1 MTTFRS
7 RARRAACDREFRLT
21 RAHHQNSTTSED
33 ANILASELDGHCQDG
48 LGYSQ
53 GLRTLRSDVLER
65 PRRRRRQAPSR
76 PVQPTGAL
84 AQDQEPGLFAG
95 GRSGR
100 SVQPTTAVGTMK
112 YTGPAGHP
120 RQLSRSAGAA
130 ACLVP
135 GLPASGRARPG
146 RAGCS
151 LWRRSAGARLGREA
165 GLLAMRQPEHRFRA
179 HRCALRSIRGGI
191 HEAK

>member
-33 ANILASELDGHCQDG
+33 ANILASELDGHCPDG
-48 LGYSQ
+48 LGYGQ

-95 GRSGR
+95 GRSDR
-100 SVQPTTAVGTMK
+100 SVQPAAADGTMK
-112 YTGPAGHP
+112 YTGPPATLGSSAAALVRLIVWCRDCQHQVEP
-120 RQLSRSAGAA
+120 DPAEQVALYGADLPVRDWVARLVCSQCGSRSIDFVLTGAG
-130 ACLVP
+130 P
-135 GLPASGRARPG
+135 
-146 RAGCS
+146 
-151 LWRRSAGARLGREA
+151 
-165 GLLAMRQPEHRFRA
+165 
-179 HRCALRSIRGGI
+179 
-191 HEAK
+191 